1 MRVVLIQGVEA
12 DASGGRDNVAIIVC
26 LNYVGG
32 SAVFSR
38 PSETVGV
45 TNNEVVASV
54 VNDSIVHDRKL
65 VTTGVKLSAEEIQQR
80 WELCIRGNLV
90 SSRDTVTDITTLS
103 NVTASAGR
111 RSNYK
116 KQNGKKIETTEQP
129 HARQNYSRWA
139 TKGKAR
145 MAATTW
151 VNMALNIRT
160 TTKRVCNQRMASGFL
175 CQRNEERT
183 WRWRKGIE

>member
-1 MRVVLIQGVEA
+1 MDSVCRAQHLNEFQNCEKTPKIFTYLSNVNISTILVDLRVVLIQDAEV
-12 DASGGRDNVAIIVC
+12 DASGSRDNVAIIVC
-26 LNYVGG
+26 LNYVSG
-32 SAVFSR
+32 SAVLSR

-111 RSNYK
+111 RSNCTHTRK
-116 KQNGKKIETTEQP
+116 KWKKNETTEQP
-129 HARQNYSRWA
+129 HARRSY
-139 TKGKAR
+139 
-145 MAATTW
+145 
-151 VNMALNIRT
+151 
-160 TTKRVCNQRMASGFL
+160 
-175 CQRNEERT
+175 
-183 WRWRKGIE
+183 